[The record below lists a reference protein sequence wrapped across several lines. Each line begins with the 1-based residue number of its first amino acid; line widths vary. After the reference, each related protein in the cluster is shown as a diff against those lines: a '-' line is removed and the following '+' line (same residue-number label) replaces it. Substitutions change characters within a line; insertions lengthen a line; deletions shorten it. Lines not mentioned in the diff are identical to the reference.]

1 MQPDEA
7 LAFLKQGAAQ
17 IISEDELR
25 AKLAL
30 GRPLRVKL
38 GVDPT
43 TSDIH
48 LGHSIVLRK
57 LRQFQDLGHQA
68 VLIIGDFTGMIGDP
82 SGRSATRPQLTH
94 KEIMENAATYR
105 EQAFKI
111 LDPARTET
119 VCNGDWF
126 RAMSFEDV
134 IRLNSRVTLQQMLQR
149 EDFRTRIDNQQ
160 AIRAHE
166 IQYPIMQGWDSV
178 MVTLRNRAAIPVAGR
193 SPWPRGDTVTVPP
206 GGSGP
211 GVGVWAGSRVS
222 SSRAGVTGVKSPSVE
237 GAAEVPVK

>member
-1 MQPDEA
+1 MPPDEVFA
-7 LAFLKQGAAQ
+7 LLSKGATQ
-17 IISEDELR
+17 IINENELR
-25 AKLAL
+25 EKLAL

-48 LGHSIVLRK
+48 LGHTIVLRK

-68 VLIIGDFTGMIGDP
+68 ILIIGDFTGMIGDP

-94 KEIMENAATYR
+94 QEVLANAATYR

-126 RAMSFEDV
+126 RAMS
-134 IRLNSRVTLQQMLQR
+134 TQQTG
-149 EDFRTRIDNQQ
+149 D
-160 AIRAHE
+160 
-166 IQYPIMQGWDSV
+166 
-178 MVTLRNRAAIPVAGR
+178 AAANVAAR
-193 SPWPRGDTVTVPP
+193 RFQNAD
-206 GGSGP
+206 
-211 GVGVWAGSRVS
+211 R
-222 SSRAGVTGVKSPSVE
+222 
-237 GAAEVPVK
+237 